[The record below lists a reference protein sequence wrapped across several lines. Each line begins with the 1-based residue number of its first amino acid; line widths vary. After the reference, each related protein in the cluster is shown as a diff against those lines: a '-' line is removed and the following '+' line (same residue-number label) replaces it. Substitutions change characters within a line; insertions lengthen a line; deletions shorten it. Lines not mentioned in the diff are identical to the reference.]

1 MIART
6 LNLLGLIGALVPMAM
21 AQFQPRVVEAN
32 NIAASVNGW
41 VITKNQVWVLIA
53 TEELLLTKRF
63 PNRGAEFDRAF
74 REASDKLLAE
84 LIEREK
90 RIQGAKTLGVQVGDQ
105 QVDARIAREIN
116 DNYGGNRDKFE
127 IFLRSRR
134 TTMKAFRRYMH
145 DELLED
151 AILRRQGKKK

>member
-1 MIART
+1 M
-6 LNLLGLIGALVPMAM
+6 
-21 AQFQPRVVEAN
+21 
-32 NIAASVNGW
+32 NGR
-41 VITKNQVWVLIA
+41 VITKNQVAVLIA
-53 TEELLLTKRF
+53 PEVHLLTERF

-90 RIQGAKTLGVQVGDQ
+90 TIQGAKALGVQVGDQ

-116 DNYGGNRDKFE
+116 ENYGGNREEFKS
-127 IFLRSRR
+127 FLRSRR
-134 TTMKAFRRYMH
+134 TTMESFRQYMH